1 MVRLL
6 ILGFTLFLVG
16 IPPAAADQGV
26 PSYWKWEWP
35 QTAFE
40 NASVDFKEIISGG
53 PSKDGIPPIDAPLFQ
68 SIAEQREILS
78 PTEPVIS
85 LSVDGDA
92 RAYPLRILMWH
103 EIVNDQIGGVPVAVT
118 YCPLC
123 NAAIVFDARVNGAPT
138 TFGTTGKL
146 RNSDLVMYDRQTESW
161 WQQFSGTAIVGE
173 RTGTQL
179 KILASRLESFE
190 RFTQRLPHGKV
201 LVPNE
206 GSRRDYGKN
215 PYVNYDSS
223 EYPFLYRGPLPDG
236 IPALARVV
244 AVGDTAWALTL
255 LRAKGAIRH
264 GDLEIS
270 WLAGQNSA
278 LDNEDISKGAD
289 VGNVVVQRIE
299 DHGKRVDVPYEVTF
313 AFVFKAFRPE
323 GELVQ

>member
-6 ILGFTLFLVG
+6 IIGFTLFLVG
-16 IPPAAADQGV
+16 IAPVTAEQGV
-26 PSYWKWEWP
+26 PPYWKWEWP

-40 NASVDFKEIISGG
+40 NASIDFKEVISGG
-53 PSKDGIPPIDAPLFQ
+53 PSKDGIPPIDSPLFQ
-68 SIAEQREILS
+68 TIEQQRGILT

-85 LSVDGDA
+85 ISIDGEA
-92 RAYPLRILMWH
+92 KAYPLRILMWH
-103 EIVNDQIGGVPVAVT
+103 EIVNDDVGGTPVAVT

-123 NAAIVFDARVNGAPT
+123 NAAIVFDARVDGLAT

-179 KILASRLESFE
+179 KVLASRLESFE

-206 GSRRDYGKN
+206 DSQRAYGKN
-215 PYVNYDSS
+215 PYVNYDSA

-244 AVGDTAWALTL
+244 AVGDKAWALTL

-264 GDLEIS
+264 GDLKIS
-270 WLAGQNSA
+270 WQAGQNSA
-278 LDNEDISKGAD
+278 LDSEDISKGAD

-299 DHGKRVDVPYEVTF
+299 DHGKHVDVPYDVTF
-313 AFVFKAFRPE
+313 AFVFKAFRPD

>member
-6 ILGFTLFLVG
+6 FLGFTLFLVG
-16 IPPAAADQGV
+16 VPTVNAQDGV

-35 QTAFE
+35 ETAFE

-53 PSKDGIPPIDAPLFQ
+53 PSKDGIPSIDTPIFQ
-68 SIAEQREILS
+68 SIALQSSVLA

-85 LSVDGDA
+85 IEIGGDA

-103 EIVNDQIGGVPVAVT
+103 EIVNDVIGETPLAVT

-123 NAAIVFDARVNGAPT
+123 NAAIVFESRVKGQRT

-146 RNSDLVMYDRQTESW
+146 RNSDLVMYDRLTESW
-161 WQQFSGTAIVGE
+161 WQQFSGKAIVGE
-173 RTGTQL
+173 QTGTEL
-179 KILASRLESFE
+179 KVLASRLESFE
-190 RFTQRLPHGKV
+190 RFTQRFPHGKV

-206 GSRRDYGKN
+206 ASRRAYGKN
-215 PYVNYDSS
+215 PYLNYDSS
-223 EYPFLYRGPLPDG
+223 QFPFLFRGPLPDG
-236 IPALARVV
+236 IPALARVI
-244 AVGDTAWALTL
+244 AVNETAWSLTL
-255 LRAKGAIRH
+255 LKSKGSIRH

-270 WLAGQNSA
+270 WSPGQNSA
-278 LDNEDISKGAD
+278 LDAEDIGQGKH

-299 DHGKRVDVPYEVTF
+299 DHGKRVDVPYDVTF

-323 GELVQ
+323 GTLVQ